1 MLNNLWQKI
10 RPAGH
15 EPKPAAEGQNAGE
28 HGRRPAKD
36 QQRPKRS
43 ALDEPG
49 PNPQRR
55 WQAGEVLL
63 GNYLI
68 EAVHPAP
75 DGGCHYYCRHRG
87 RRLPAL
93 LETPSPELLA
103 ADTGGRHV
111 LERAEL
117 RIKLG
122 MHPNLAATFN
132 LRFTRKMPLVIG
144 ELAAGDTLA
153 AWLTATHEI
162 NPRVGLSLAIQL
174 CHGLEHCHRQGVIH
188 GRLRPEVIVITP
200 GSLLK
205 VGGLGLAAADQA
217 GVAADIQAV
226 GHCLWRLFCANQP
239 FADPTAQQAARP
251 LPRGADITLP
261 PALQLALVKSVMTR
275 GKEGYQDGAQLRRDL
290 NQAYRELFK
299 ITCPYLEPP
308 GGDYRAAI
316 FNNQAVMLLEEGKED
331 EARRKLNRSL
341 ELNDTL
347 PTAIYND
354 LLLHWRKGRQHPAQ
368 ILRRVRANQ
377 QAGERLPALLTLQ
390 KSLKL
395 QLSGLQE
402 DPAQDPEGGPDFQLI
417 LPPQDLKIYRHDAE
431 RRQME
436 QKIHEHLRQRR
447 YQGCHDTLYQ
457 LWGREGYRKDRF
469 CNQIYEE
476 LLQVREKLQPF
487 AGQRF
492 LKLSGHRAPVRGL
505 ACIPRSRRIV
515 SLGEDGRIIIHDL
528 AAGGKPQVA
537 ENHELAAT
545 ALAVCPHGKHLAVGC
560 ADGSVQL
567 LAPRSARVAGQEMNH
582 RGRITALTF
591 SPDGK
596 LLAAAAEDGGL
607 KVRRLA
613 TGRED
618 AVSLADSGPVR
629 GLHYPDDSLEL
640 LTGSDDGQLRHW
652 KSRLRECLTTIDAHA
667 GGVYALAA
675 APGLLIS
682 AGADRRIRLWQRPE
696 HSCRQTLRGHG
707 QRIRAL
713 LTMPDE
719 RTLVSAGDDDVLLLW
734 DLASGQQLFS
744 LDGRGGG
751 IRSLA
756 PGPRPHTLL
765 AGRADGTINVWM
777 LIYQLNFELL

>member
-1 MLNNLWQKI
+1 MLNDLWHKI
-10 RPAGH
+10 RPAADDPENDGGQVLNR
-15 EPKPAAEGQNAGE
+15 ERPSPAP
-28 HGRRPAKD
+28 H
-36 QQRPKRS
+36 
-43 ALDEPG
+43 
-49 PNPQRR
+49 RR
-55 WQAGEVLL
+55 WQVDEVLL
-63 GNYLI
+63 EHYLI
-68 EAVHPAP
+68 KAVNTAP
-75 DGGCHYYCRHRG
+75 DGGFHYSCHHQGRH
-87 RRLPAL
+87 LPAL
-93 LETPSPELLA
+93 LETPPPELLA
-103 ADTGGRHV
+103 TATGVRRVIG
-111 LERAEL
+111 RAEQ
-117 RIKLG
+117 RTKLG
-122 MHPNLAATFN
+122 IHPNLSTTFN
-132 LRFTRKMPLVIG
+132 LRFEQRLPILIG
-144 ELAAGDTLA
+144 ELAGGDTLA
-153 AWLTATHEI
+153 DWLAGAEQVHL
-162 NPRVGLSLAIQL
+162 RVGLSLAIQL
-174 CHGLEHCHRQGVIH
+174 CHGLEHCHQQGVIH
-188 GRLRPEVIVITP
+188 GRLNPEVIVITP
-200 GSLLK
+200 SSLLK
-205 VGGLGLAAADQA
+205 VGGLGLAAVEGA
-217 GVAADIQAV
+217 GVTDDIRQV
-226 GHCLWRLFCANQP
+226 GYCLWQLFCANQP
-239 FADPTAQQAARP
+239 LIDPSAQQPRP
-251 LPRGADITLP
+251 LPRTPNTTLP
-261 PALQLALVKSVMTR
+261 AALQLALVKSVITAA
-275 GKEGYQDGAQLRRDL
+275 GQGYQDCAQLRRDL

-299 ITCPYLEPP
+299 INCPYLEPP

-316 FNNQAVMLLEEGKED
+316 LNNQAVMLLEEGKEP
-331 EARRKLNRSL
+331 EARRKLSRSL

-368 ILRRVRANQ
+368 ILHRARANQ
-377 QAGERLPALLTLQ
+377 QAGDRLPELLNLQ

-402 DPAQDPEGGPDFQLI
+402 EPDRDPESGPDFQLI
-417 LPPQDLKIYRHDAE
+417 LPPQDLKIYRRTSE

-436 QKIHEHLRQRR
+436 QKIYEHLHQRR

-492 LKLSGHRAPVRGL
+492 LKLSGHRAPVRAL

-515 SLGEDGRIIIHDL
+515 SLGDDGRIIIHDL

-545 ALAVCPHGKHLAVGC
+545 ALAVCPQGKHLAVGC

-567 LAPRSARVAGQEMNH
+567 LAPRSARVAGQEMSH

-591 SPDGK
+591 SSDGK
-596 LLAAAAEDGGL
+596 LLASAAEDGGL
-607 KVRRLA
+607 IVRRLA

-618 AVSLADSGPVR
+618 QVSLADGGPVR
-629 GLHYPDDSLEL
+629 VLRYPDDSLEL
-640 LTGSDDGQLRHW
+640 FSGGGDGQIRHW
-652 KSRLRECLTTIDAHA
+652 KSRLRECLATIDAHA
-667 GGVYALAA
+667 GGVYDLATT
-675 APGLLIS
+675 PELLVS
-682 AGADRRIRLWQRPE
+682 TGADRRIRLWQHHN
-696 HSCRQTLRGHG
+696 HSCRHTLKGHG

-713 LTMPDE
+713 LIMPDE

-751 IRSLA
+751 ISSLA

-777 LIYQLNFELL
+777 LIYQLNFDLL